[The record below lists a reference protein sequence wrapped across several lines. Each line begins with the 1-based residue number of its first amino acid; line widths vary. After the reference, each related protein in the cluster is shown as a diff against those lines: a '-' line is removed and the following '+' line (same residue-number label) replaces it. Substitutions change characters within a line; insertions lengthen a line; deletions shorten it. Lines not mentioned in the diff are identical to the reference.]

1 MSNVA
6 VATTRWGGRRAFPLA
21 LGAALAALVLAAP
34 SAQAATVQATCANFG
49 ATLAAAASDET
60 IVLTGMCTN
69 TNTGAYDGSFTLPAV
84 AGLTIQGA
92 AGGTNGFDGTGII
105 TSPALSTATAIN
117 GLTLAGLTFRN
128 YHTSL
133 GAVRITGLISSPPQR
148 PFEFTGDTF
157 ANDSATTA
165 VDGGGLSLS
174 MASIGTPCSYSSP
187 GALTLA
193 DSSFTDDSTIGS
205 GSGSGGGGGGAA
217 IDIECASGA
226 ATATITHNTF
236 SGDSV
241 TPTGPI
247 TVQGGGLFVGA
258 PGMHVGN
265 TVPVT
270 VIQSDNS
277 FISNS
282 ITGNGGNYEGG
293 GEFVVGANL
302 TSSGDRFT
310 SNTLPGPSTSA
321 VTSSGAGLAAV
332 GYYLC
337 SAGPAAISTAA
348 NLVAAGNTIG
358 APTGTGTG
366 TAEHGAGAFIG
377 CQAGGSHGYTMTL
390 NDSTLAGN
398 VASGVGGTA
407 GLEGAAIDT
416 LTTRNTILAGN
427 SGGRDLGG
435 FGATAGANVTAT
447 FSDLCAVGSTT
458 TPFSTGN
465 LCAAPNLV
473 DPISGDVHQ
482 TDASPTIDA
491 GSNAA
496 IPVGVSTDV
505 FGNPRTAR
513 GRPTA
518 SSATVDIG
526 AAENIL
532 DPSISDCSQLQP
544 ALSSAVSGDV
554 ITLGALCSVTNSG
567 SSQGVFT
574 LPTGLSAL
582 TLQGSGGTVGFDGTG
597 ASGSALSGS
606 GTGLT
611 LKNLTIENY
620 ALNHS
625 TAVQLSLGAGGLPAI
640 DGDHFTQDSNT
651 SSVST
656 GGALEIVGFDPS
668 CPYTGALT
676 IANSAF
682 TGNRLQSTASAGT
695 GAAGGGAAVM
705 FGCDSAHSVN
715 LSISHNTFSGNSIA
729 TEGASAYGAGLY
741 VANDNNGQLSAAQAS
756 NGFTGNA
763 ITTSGAAG
771 SYNGAGEWLA
781 SVDLQSTAD
790 AFTGN
795 TLPGPSGVAG
805 SSEGAGLGIVRGTC
819 GSPPSSAAATGVL
832 TGDVVAGNSIA
843 TPNGGG
849 QVEGAGVYAGCEA
862 LQGGGGFGLTVRDS
876 TVSGNSGPGGAAG
889 IQGEGG
895 DAVTLQNAIVTGN
908 VGAGSTQIAGFG
920 IGGGTGSVTST
931 FSDACAGGGTA
942 PLSGAGNICASP
954 ALVSAST
961 GDVHETASSP
971 TINTGSNALIP
982 PGLGTDFYGNARV
995 FPETRCT
1002 PNVDIGAAEFQRAKA
1017 GACSSGNPTATTKVS
1032 HIKAVSGGLR
1042 LTLDCVGTATA
1053 TCAGHVIVTSTET
1066 VIGSKPVAVS
1076 AAADADADADAA
1088 KVPAKHKRRKVTVR
1102 ISNRAYALAEGK
1114 SKTMTIELTGKA
1126 KSLVAAFGKLP
1137 VRVTVTEKNATG
1149 KTTTVSSRKLQIK
1162 RKHHN
1167 RKHHR

>member
-1 MSNVA
+1 MLHVA
-6 VATTRWGGRRAFPLA
+6 VATTRWGARRAFALA
-21 LGAALAALVLAAP
+21 LGASLAALVLAAP
-34 SAQAATVQATCANFG
+34 SARAAGTVQATCANFG
-49 ATLAAAASDET
+49 ATLAAATSDET

-69 TNTGAYDGSFTLPAV
+69 TNTGAYNGSFTLPNV

-105 TSPALSTATAIN
+105 TTPALSTATAIN

-133 GAVRITGLISSPPQR
+133 GAVRITGIIGAAPQR

-165 VDGGGLSLS
+165 VDGGGLSVS
-174 MASIGTPCSYSSP
+174 MASIASTCSYSSP
-187 GALTLA
+187 GAVTLA
-193 DSSFTDDSTIGS
+193 DSSFTNDSTIGS

-217 IDIECASGA
+217 IDIECVMGA

-241 TPTGPI
+241 TPTGST
-247 TVQGGGLFVGA
+247 TVQGGGLLIGA
-258 PGMHVGN
+258 PGMHVAN

-270 VIQSDNS
+270 VIQSDNTFTS
-277 FISNS
+277 DS
-282 ITGNGGNYEGG
+282 IVGSGGSYEGG

-310 SNTLPGPSTSA
+310 GNTLPGPSSSA
-321 VTSSGAGLAAV
+321 LTSSGAGLAAV

-337 SAGPAAISTAA
+337 SAGPAAISTAT
-348 NLVAAGNTIG
+348 NLVVAGNTIG

-366 TAEHGAGAFIG
+366 AAEHGAGAFIG
-377 CQAGGSHGYTMTL
+377 CVSGGHGYTMTL

-398 VASGVGGTA
+398 VAAGVGGTA
-407 GLEGAAIDT
+407 GLEGGSADT
-416 LTTRNTILAGN
+416 LTMRNAVLNGN

-447 FSDLCAVGSTT
+447 FDDLCAIGSTT
-458 TPFSTGN
+458 TAFTGTGN
-465 LCAAPNLV
+465 VCAAPNLV
-473 DPISGDVHQ
+473 NAASGDVHE

-496 IPVGVSTDV
+496 VPAGVTTDV

-513 GRPTA
+513 GRPSA

-526 AAENIL
+526 AAENVL

-544 ALSSAVSGDV
+544 ALNSAVSGDV

-567 SSQGVFT
+567 SSHGVFT

-582 TLQGSGGTVGFDGTG
+582 TLQGSGGTAGFDGTG

-611 LKNLTIENY
+611 LKNLTVENY
-620 ALNHS
+620 GLNHAP
-625 TAVQLSLGAGGLPAI
+625 AVQLTLGAGGLPAI
-640 DGDHFTQDSNT
+640 DGDHFTHDSNT

-656 GGALEIVGFDPS
+656 GGALAIGGFDPS
-668 CPYTGALT
+668 CPYTGTLT
-676 IANSAF
+676 IANSTF
-682 TGNRLQSTASAGT
+682 TGNRLQATASAGT
-695 GAAGGGAAVM
+695 GAAGGAAAVM

-715 LSISHNTFSGNSIA
+715 LSISGNTFSGNSIA

-741 VANDNNGQLSAAQAS
+741 LANDNNGQLSTAQA
-756 NGFTGNA
+756 NNVFTGNA
-763 ITTSGAAG
+763 ITASGASG
-771 SYNGAGEWLA
+771 SYNGAGEWLV

-795 TLPGPSGVAG
+795 TLPGPSGGAA

-843 TPNGGG
+843 APNGGG

-862 LQGGGGFGLTVRDS
+862 LQGSAGFGLTVRDS

-889 IQGEGG
+889 IGGESG
-895 DAVTLQNAIVTGN
+895 DALTLQNTIATGN
-908 VGAGSTQIAGFG
+908 LGAGSSDIDGFG
-920 IGGGTGSVTST
+920 IGGGTGSVTSM
-931 FSDACAGGGTA
+931 FSDACAGSATA
-942 PLSGAGNICASP
+942 PLSGAGNMCAAP

-971 TINTGSNALIP
+971 TINRGSNAIIAS
-982 PGLGTDFYGNARV
+982 GLSTDFYGNARV
-995 FPETRCT
+995 FPDRACT
-1002 PNVDIGAAEFQRAKA
+1002 PTVDIGASEFQRTPA
-1017 GACSSGNPTATTKVS
+1017 GGCSSRNSTATTKAS
-1032 HIKAVSGGLR
+1032 SIKAVPGGLR
-1042 LTLDCVGTATA
+1042 LTLKCAGAATA
-1053 TCAGHVIVTSTET
+1053 TCAGHVTVTSTEI
-1066 VIGSKPVAVS
+1066 VVGSKPVAVS
-1076 AAADADADADAA
+1076 ASADSATVAA
-1088 KVPAKHKRRKVTVR
+1088 KHRRRKVTVR
-1102 ISNRAYALAEGK
+1102 ISHRAYALAGGK
-1114 SKTMTIELTGKA
+1114 SKAMTIKLTGKA
-1126 KSLVAAFGKLP
+1126 KSLAAAFGKLP
-1137 VRVTVTEKNATG
+1137 VTLVVTQTSGRKTATVA
-1149 KTTTVSSRKLQIK
+1149 KRRLRIK
-1162 RKHHN
+1162 PAGGTQRKHQGSG
-1167 RKHHR
+1167 RR